1 MNLYKFILISLF
13 FSSSSALYSST
24 TTPFQF
30 LRFNESAR
38 AAALAGCFV
47 AMPEDAAAVFF
58 NPATIS
64 TVSDKH
70 FSTTFLKHILDIN
83 SGNVT
88 YVKKFDD
95 VGTFAGAVNFTS
107 YGSFDYADQFA
118 NRNGSTFGAVNM
130 MISGTYSNELDSN
143 LYYGVSAKL
152 FMVTLEKYS
161 STAFAID
168 AGLIYLLPE
177 KRTNIGIS
185 ILHAGTQLTTI
196 GGENVG
202 IPLDIR
208 AGLNHRLRGLPLLIN
223 FSFHHLADR
232 TNNFFD
238 KFMNFSIAGELY
250 VGNYVQA
257 RVGYNNQ
264 IRKETSPSTDRGLS
278 GFSGGVGVKLKDFN
292 IDYGAAQFGKSALLH
307 RFSLSLDL

>member
-13 FSSSSALYSST
+13 FSASSALYSST

-47 AMPEDAAAVFF
+47 AMPEDAGAVFF

-64 TVSDKH
+64 TVKEKH

-83 SGNVT
+83 SGNVA
-88 YVKKFDD
+88 YIKNYED
-95 VGTFAGAVNFTS
+95 VGTFAGAISFTS

-118 NRNGSTFGAVNM
+118 NRNGTFGAVDM
-130 MISGTYSNELDSN
+130 MLSGSYSNELDSN
-143 LYYGVSAKL
+143 LYYGVSAKF

-161 STAFAID
+161 TTGFAVD
-168 AGLIYLLPE
+168 AGLIYMMPE
-177 KRTNIGIS
+177 KRTNIGLS
-185 ILHAGTQLTTI
+185 ILHAGTEITTI
-196 GGENVG
+196 GGENEG

-208 AGLNHRLRGLPLLIN
+208 AGFNHRLRGLPLLIN

-232 TNNFFD
+232 TDNFFD
-238 KFMNFSIAGELY
+238 KFMNFSIAGEIYL
-250 VGNYVQA
+250 GNYVQA

-278 GFSGGVGVKLKDFN
+278 GFSGGVGVKTKDFN
-292 IDYGAAQFGKSALLH
+292 IDYGAAQIGKSALLH
-307 RFSLSLDL
+307 RFSLSLDF

>member
-1 MNLYKFILISLF
+1 MNLHKFILIALY
-13 FSSSSALYSST
+13 FSASSVLYSST

-47 AMPEDAAAVFF
+47 AMPEDAGAVFF

-64 TVSDKH
+64 TVTEKH

-88 YVKKFDD
+88 YIKKYDD
-95 VGTFAGAVNFTS
+95 VGTFAGAVSFTS
-107 YGSFDYADQFA
+107 YGSFDYADQYA
-118 NRNGSTFGAVNM
+118 NRNGTTFGAVDM
-130 MISGTYSNELDSN
+130 MLSGTYSNELDSN
-143 LYYGVSAKL
+143 LYYGVSAKF

-161 STAFAID
+161 TTGFAVH
-168 AGLIYLLPE
+168 AGLEI
-177 KRTNIGIS
+177 
-185 ILHAGTQLTTI
+185 TTI
-196 GGENVG
+196 GGESVG

-208 AGLNHRLRGLPLLIN
+208 AGFNHRLRGLPLLIN
-223 FSFHHLADR
+223 FSFNHLADR
-232 TNNFFD
+232 TDNFFD

-250 VGNYVQA
+250 VGKYVQA

-278 GFSGGVGVKLKDFN
+278 GFSGGVGVKTNDFN
-292 IDYGAAQFGKSALLH
+292 IDYGAAQIGKSALLH
-307 RFSLSLDL
+307 RFSISLDL